1 MMPKYRFPQNYILI
15 MGFISFEEEAIE
27 QINNINAEM
36 RAIRV
41 LMGKNGDVANVYIR
55 EQSLPHI
62 SNIDK
67 YVKKYLRAK
76 EELEKSNG
84 VNLFLYGRSVDVWN
98 GENVPVIV
106 WEEYFMNTFK
116 RLAYSINNCY

>member
-1 MMPKYRFPQNYILI
+1 

-76 EELEKSNG
+76 KELEKSNG
-84 VNLFLYGRSVDVWN
+84 VNLFLYGRNVDVWN